1 MLLTDSPNMTRRLG
15 SFAGASLISLL
26 ARVHKSPLHNVV
38 ASCLSCISNNKLS
51 TERIGAKW
59 WVLHSINQ
67 TWRLSRH
74 FQLEPMAQYL
84 QWPTPKRRFGKTPR
98 HMPDTLTRASGL
110 NLLKTSHCISTHV
123 QRIPKGMKS
132 VSSVKTLTTNGWLI
146 GILIQVGY
154 QRLPVCGAP
163 WAQIIKSFNKCS
175 ERNWYCAR
183 LPSI

>member
-26 ARVHKSPLHNVV
+26 ARVHKSPLHKVV

-67 TWRLSRH
+67 TWRCHVTSSWGDGTISPVAYAEKTFRQDSKKHAWHVDTCFL
-74 FQLEPMAQYL
+74 FEFIKNIPLYQYSC
-84 QWPTPKRRFGKTPR
+84 PK
-98 HMPDTLTRASGL
+98 DS
-110 NLLKTSHCISTHV
+110 
-123 QRIPKGMKS
+123 KGMKS

>member
-26 ARVHKSPLHNVV
+26 ARVHKSPLHKVV

-59 WVLHSINQ
+59 WLLHSIN
-67 TWRLSRH
+67 LSRGACH
-74 FQLEPMAQYL
+74 VTSSWGNSTISPVAYAE
-84 QWPTPKRRFGKTPR
+84 KTFR
-98 HMPDTLTRASGL
+98 QDSRGTCLTRWLYQYS
-110 NLLKTSHCISTHV
+110 C
-123 QRIPKGMKS
+123 PKDSKGWKKS